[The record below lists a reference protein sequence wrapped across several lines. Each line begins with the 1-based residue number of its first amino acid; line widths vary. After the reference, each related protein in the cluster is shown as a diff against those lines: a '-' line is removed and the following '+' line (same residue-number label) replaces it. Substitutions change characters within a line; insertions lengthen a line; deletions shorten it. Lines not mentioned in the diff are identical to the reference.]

1 MLNSLLICLSLIF
14 AFSICEITI
23 RYLRPDLRNIVY
35 NKYKT
40 DRFRI
45 HKNLPLQSCSRRHP
59 DTGRIHPVIHNSL
72 GLRQHREFDKIKNP
86 NVVRIGFFGDS
97 YTENLRMAVQYSFTE
112 PLDYL
117 LNRTGKKYEV
127 LNMGTD
133 GYGTDQS
140 YLAYLDG
147 AQNYDLD
154 IVFYVFYENDLIE
167 IMANDLCYINKN
179 GKLSFRS
186 YNDNLIYGLLRRF
199 YATYLIIE
207 AYKPFQKV
215 LYWDTRMNYRNYHYT
230 NRKLLEKSYEYILL
244 EGDNINS
251 KLSKSFSI
259 FSSLLRKWETEADK
273 RNQLFFVALLP
284 ISTPGLNM
292 RVKTVLQRIGI
303 GYVDLLPYFTEKN
316 DFNTLTQTNIDSDQ
330 AVLETFLSN
339 IKSYLKNH
347 EKSDLPTHKSQ
358 IVTRKI
364 RSLFGFIENHPNKK
378 LMIALINSINQNKN
392 KKITP
397 GLIHFLEN
405 ENEERI
411 KWLLDSALMIGQ
423 INSQYYFIN
432 DGHWNEEG
440 NKIATVCLIK
450 FLANTL
456 NLAGIDDQFIS
467 HGLNEYYRSFEPKAV
482 SDSWIGDGPVP
493 LAIKQSIRQK
503 YLYLEQHARPLNDGH
518 L

>member
-1 MLNSLLICLSLIF
+1 MLFNGLLICLSLIF

-23 RYLRPDLRNIVY
+23 RYLRPDLRDIVY
-35 NKYKT
+35 NKYKA

-59 DTGRIHPVIHNSL
+59 DTGKKHRVIHNSL
-72 GLRQHREFDKIKNP
+72 GLRQHREFGKIKNP
-86 NVVRIGFFGDS
+86 DVVRIGFFGDS

-127 LNMGTD
+127 LNIGTD

-147 AQNYDLD
+147 AQNYNLD

-179 GKLSFRS
+179 DELSFRS
-186 YNDNLIYGLLRRF
+186 YNDNLIYSILRRF
-199 YATYLIIE
+199 YVTYLIIE
-207 AYKPFQKV
+207 AYKPFQEV
-215 LYWDTRMNYRNYHYT
+215 LYWDTHMNYRNYQYA

-251 KLSKSFSI
+251 KLSKSFSL
-259 FSSLLRKWETEADK
+259 FSSLLRKWRTETDK

-292 RVKTVLQRIGI
+292 RVKTELQQAGI
-303 GYVDLLPYFTEKN
+303 GYIDLLPYFTEKN
-316 DFNTLTQTNIDSDQ
+316 GFETLTQTDIDRDK
-330 AVLETFLSN
+330 AILEAFLSN
-339 IKSYLKNH
+339 ITSFLKNNV
-347 EKSDLPTHKSQ
+347 KPDLQTTQ
-358 IVTRKI
+358 IQQVTKKVKK
-364 RSLFGFIENHPNKK
+364 LFGIIENHPNKQSI
-378 LMIALINSINQNKN
+378 LALINNINRNKH
-392 KKITP
+392 KKINP
-397 GLIHFLEN
+397 GLIHVLEN

-411 KWLLDSALMIGQ
+411 KSLLDSALLVGQ
-423 INSQYYFIN
+423 IKSQYYFIN

-456 NLAGIDDQFIS
+456 NLGGIDDQFIR
-467 HGLNEYYRSFEPKAV
+467 HGLNEYYGSFEPKAV
-482 SDSWIGDGPVP
+482 SDTWIGDEPVP

-503 YLYLEQHARPLNDGH
+503 YLYLEQYFRPSDPG
-518 L
+518 